1 MLNHRCVKCGK
12 LMFKSSHLQGHVQ
25 VMCPRCKKLNEIRKD
40 VMLSQ
45 LPTDEAVDL

>member
-25 VMCPRCKKLNEIRKD
+25 VMCPRCKKLNEIRFVKKGALIN
-40 VMLSQ
+40 V
-45 LPTDEAVDL
+45 TKV